1 MSLWGNND
9 NVSISTAPT
18 SVSVVG
24 TAGSEFWTVSGDD
37 GDINAIPTGT
47 TLIFGS
53 PVGSAGFAVL
63 ESYLDVNLG
72 KINIRSCVPNQTW
85 ATVYANQPIQM
96 AHDPGFNGWSANTG
110 VTTSGAAVEQN
121 ESFAD
126 IGRTQKATG
135 ISTDTVNRL
144 NADGATATEKLFR
157 TSAGWVGVM
166 TYMSLDPETG
176 ISTLRVKKEV
186 YVAQS
191 GIETGNRPYPDLFL

>member
-18 SVSVVG
+18 AVSVVG

-47 TLIFGS
+47 TLIFGN

-85 ATVYANQPIQM
+85 ATVYSNQPIQM
-96 AHDPGFNGWSANTG
+96 AHDPGYNGWSALSG

-126 IGRTQKATG
+126 IGRTQKPVG
-135 ISTDTVNRL
+135 IGSTTVDALNESTDPVQ
-144 NADGATATEKLFR
+144 KLFR

-166 TYMSLDPETG
+166 TYMSTDGETG
-176 ISTLRVKKEV
+176 ITTLRVKKEV
-186 YVAQS
+186 FVAQS